1 MPYLTILF
9 WFAVMA
15 SSLFILLKS
24 ADYFTGIAEIFGK
37 VLKIPAFIIGATV
50 VAFGTSLPELA
61 VGIAAIFNTGGD
73 IVAGTVVGS
82 NISNILL
89 IGGIAIFMA
98 GFIVEFK
105 KHYLEFILLIISTFA
120 ISYILWDKT
129 VTLYEGAFL
138 VVLLIVYL
146 IYIVYSPREED
157 ETDHAKPKWTTYV
170 LFALSFVGIWLGAKY
185 TTQAIEEISAL
196 LGVGNNLIAQ
206 TVLALGTSLPELAVT
221 IASAKKKQ
229 YEIILGNI
237 IGSNIFNGL
246 CVIGIPAVLAS
257 YSKLSFELS
266 SDVFNQFAIPMMIL
280 ATLLLLLLS
289 FLKSTPKYFGFLFLA
304 LYALF
309 IVGSFLELNL
319 FKFLPFLN

>member
-15 SSLFILLKS
+15 FSLFILLKS

-61 VGIAAIFNTGGD
+61 VSVAAIFNTGGD

-82 NISNILL
+82 NISNIFL

-98 GFIVEFK
+98 GFVVEFR
-105 KHYLEFILLIISTFA
+105 KHYIEFILLLISTFA
-120 ISYILWDKT
+120 IAYIMWDKT
-129 VTLYEGAFL
+129 VSLYEGAFL
-138 VVLLIVYL
+138 IILLIVYL
-146 IYIVYSPREED
+146 MYIVYSPREED
-157 ETDHAKPKWTTYV
+157 KTEHTKIKWTTYV
-170 LFALSFVGIWLGAKY
+170 LFVLSFFGIWLGAKY
-185 TTQAIEEISAL
+185 TTQAIEEISSI
-196 LGVGNNLIAQ
+196 LGIGNNLIAQ

-237 IGSNIFNGL
+237 IGSNIFNAL
-246 CVIGIPAVLAS
+246 SVIGIPAVLAS
-257 YSKLSFELS
+257 YSQRSFELS

-304 LYALF
+304 FYALF

-319 FKFLPFLN
+319 FKFWPF

>member
-1 MPYLTILF
+1 MPYLTIIF

-15 SSLFILLKS
+15 CSLFILLKS
-24 ADYFTGIAEIFGK
+24 AYYFTGIAEIFGK

-61 VGIAAIFNTGGD
+61 VSVAAIFNTGGD

-82 NISNILL
+82 NISNIFL

-98 GFIVEFK
+98 GFVVEFK
-105 KHYLEFILLIISTFA
+105 KHYVEFILLIISTFA
-120 ISYILWDKT
+120 IASILWDKK
-129 VTLYEGAFL
+129 VSLYEGAFL
-138 VVLLIVYL
+138 VILLIVYL
-146 IYIVYSPREED
+146 VYIIYSPKKED
-157 ETDHAKPKWTTYV
+157 DSEHTKPKWTTYV
-170 LFALSFVGIWLGAKY
+170 LFVLSIGGIWIGAKY
-185 TTQAIEEISAL
+185 TTQAIEEISSI
-196 LGVGNNLIAQ
+196 LGIGNNLIAQ

-237 IGSNIFNGL
+237 IGSNIFNAL
-246 CVIGIPAVLAS
+246 SVIGIPAVLAS
-257 YSKLSFELS
+257 YSNLSFELS

-319 FKFLPFLN
+319 FKFWPF

>member
-1 MPYLTILF
+1 MPYLTIFF

-15 SSLFILLKS
+15 FSLFILLKS

-61 VGIAAIFNTGGD
+61 VSVAAIFNTGGD

-82 NISNILL
+82 NISNIFL

-98 GFIVEFK
+98 GFVVEFK
-105 KHYLEFILLIISTFA
+105 KHIVEFMLLIIATGALAF
-120 ISYILWDKT
+120 ILWDKT
-129 VTLYEGAFL
+129 VTLYEGALL
-138 VVLLIVYL
+138 VGLLIFYL
-146 IYIVYSPREED
+146 IYIVYAPREDDKTEY
-157 ETDHAKPKWTTYV
+157 TKLKWTTYV
-170 LFALSFVGIWLGAKY
+170 LFVLSIGGIWLGAKY

-237 IGSNIFNGL
+237 MGSNIFNAL
-246 CVIGIPAVLAS
+246 CVVGFPAVLAS
-257 YSKLSFELS
+257 YSKVPFDLT

-289 FLKSTPKYFGFLFLA
+289 LLKRTPKFFGFLFLA

-309 IVGSFLELNL
+309 IIGSFTEINL
-319 FKFLPFLN
+319 FNFWPF